1 MLEAFVSGFW
11 QVLAWPAFG
20 YMLMGISIG
29 FFVGL
34 LPGIGG
40 LATLALIMPFSYTI
54 KTPIEAFSLLLGMLA
69 VTSTT
74 GDLTSI
80 LFGIPGEGTA
90 AAATLAL
97 RTRIPVEREVQLACT
112 HAMLM
117 CLDREHRV
125 AYILGE
131 IFEMHGETYY
141 RRLEREVLPAA
152 KEYGIGVLPYHP
164 LENGLLTGKYSGTED
179 GGATHLVVVPPSDT
193 QPSVAIEVFEPCY
206 ACVDAS
212 LSAVDYAAVAVTG
225 GYEIELSWPW
235 ASTLGTFSPGD
246 RVALNLVVGAQDDPG
261 AGLQLEGLLANNP
274 VDGETPCGGATHPGC
289 DDRTWCYS
297 ALE

>member
-1 MLEAFVSGFW
+1 MRCLAGQCQRPLDSVCPLLPTLPRFTGDPHVVDGDGSEFADIEPVTYDLRNAPVVSASYSEPLPTVVSVRMAWSQEAFVAHVRVEDPAIHTYEGGTLEYFW
-11 QVLAWPAFG
+11 QGDNVQ
-20 YMLMGISIG
+20 
-29 FFVGL
+29 FFIA
-34 LPGIGG
+34 P
-40 LATLALIMPFSYTI
+40 T
-54 KTPIEAFSLLLGMLA
+54 EA
-69 VTSTT
+69 
-74 GDLTSI
+74 
-80 LFGIPGEGTA
+80 
-90 AAATLAL
+90 
-97 RTRIPVEREVQLACT
+97 
-112 HAMLM
+112 
-117 CLDREHRV
+117 
-125 AYILGE
+125 
-131 IFEMHGETYY
+131 
-141 RRLEREVLPAA
+141 
-152 KEYGIGVLPYHP
+152 
-164 LENGLLTGKYSGTED
+164 LTGKYSGTED